1 MQDLSNLVKKLANE
15 TTKPPPPRADT
26 ARPPVKSPRYSDFA
40 NNPEND
46 LSNKPAVA
54 APDAPSIP
62 GLPASVARQMPWLAA
77 AKAQP
82 AQDAE
87 SDLEGLIPK
96 ARSSPS
102 MARPDDRTVVPR
114 TEVIAMRSRLNKK
127 LSESN
132 TYNRFLQR
140 EVQYREQALSDSKA
154 LMIALAAEMRELS
167 EVAEEIV
174 KTDGL
179 PVTRKINGRYLPS
192 HLSNRLEELYSDLRQ
207 QLEGIEKLRLREVPL
222 VWFGMAEDVKV
233 MGSFDGWTYG
243 EQMSP
248 ETTGTMTRFTTV
260 LKLRPGR
267 YEIKFLVDGEW
278 RVATEWPTV
287 GHDTVAEEKADDG
300 MPKATTPTSTSS
312 PTSGRESIRPVV
324 SVATTTNL
332 RANPVL
338 PDRASLKAKYKQ
350 RMLNF
355 ARPAGPT
362 LPAPSETVP
371 PTTRQSADDDS
382 EEEDKGKTKG
392 RRPLSVEAV
401 QLKCKEQ
408 WLRYFPWLFISETK
422 DGRPCMR
429 CSVCMVFGDPHYKYG
444 RYGEGGLDIQK
455 QTMRKHHF
463 SVKHEAAVLQKEQRD
478 GLKKGQKS
486 MTTFDKGDDDA
497 RRIARLMAIA
507 LFICKSD
514 APIVLFVALVQFMA
528 EQGTPDMP
536 LKENGT
542 YYSEE
547 ALAAK
552 DAATAFPDLQIV
564 DKAVRSVVDIL
575 GRLVVHT
582 RFKELQEV
590 ICETHLEMQGI
601 KDVRWLS
608 RGNAIQRLVAVFPAV
623 VIVLQEFDKKMYATV
638 TSFKFHFLLYLLAD
652 VLKELNLLNLKFQQR
667 QTVHNTTLLLRTR
680 YLDSNDETFGQSG
693 AALGPFLAKHAS
705 GKCREVKVDGLDST
719 GVPTTHRYLLHEE
732 AIVGQQSKGDLSSCL
747 KLGRDFVVELI
758 KQLDYRL
765 HDLASLNGAKL
776 FKKSQYP
783 KSQAKR
789 ERRLAQWLQSLRDMY
804 KKHPEDPDTLPGVLG
819 VLS

>member
-1 MQDLSNLVKKLANE
+1 MAAEGVTSAAMKEAVLAAVKEELAAHKEEVDELRRTLTAVQGELVAVKGKLEAVECELAVVKVELAEHKGAMAEKLAEGSKASNAEGLRGKSRKRRQETTTEFAREEERGREMQELNQPRAMEEPAGCEVGQMMQDLKLDVELQIKESVDRKVEWQEIKEASQSLILNLMELSGLSDAMLAHVVS
-15 TTKPPPPRADT
+15 AL
-26 ARPPVKSPRYSDFA
+26 DF
-40 NNPEND
+40 
-46 LSNKPAVA
+46 LTRGK
-54 APDAPSIP
+54 SIP
-62 GLPASVARQMPWLAA
+62 VVAPHVASCSTQV
-77 AKAQP
+77 
-82 AQDAE
+82 
-87 SDLEGLIPK
+87 IPPTN
-96 ARSSPS
+96 ASP
-102 MARPDDRTVVPR
+102 
-114 TEVIAMRSRLNKK
+114 
-127 LSESN
+127 
-132 TYNRFLQR
+132 
-140 EVQYREQALSDSKA
+140 
-154 LMIALAAEMRELS
+154 
-167 EVAEEIV
+167 
-174 KTDGL
+174 
-179 PVTRKINGRYLPS
+179 
-192 HLSNRLEELYSDLRQ
+192 
-207 QLEGIEKLRLREVPL
+207 
-222 VWFGMAEDVKV
+222 
-233 MGSFDGWTYG
+233 
-243 EQMSP
+243 
-248 ETTGTMTRFTTV
+248 
-260 LKLRPGR
+260 
-267 YEIKFLVDGEW
+267 
-278 RVATEWPTV
+278 
-287 GHDTVAEEKADDG
+287 DTVAEEKADDG

-324 SVATTTNL
+324 SVATTTDL

-392 RRPLSVEAV
+392 RRPLSVEEL

-536 LKENGT
+536 VKENGT

-732 AIVGQQSKGDLSSCL
+732 AIVGQQSKGDLNSCL

>member
-1 MQDLSNLVKKLANE
+1 
-15 TTKPPPPRADT
+15 
-26 ARPPVKSPRYSDFA
+26 
-40 NNPEND
+40 
-46 LSNKPAVA
+46 
-54 APDAPSIP
+54 
-62 GLPASVARQMPWLAA
+62 
-77 AKAQP
+77 
-82 AQDAE
+82 
-87 SDLEGLIPK
+87 
-96 ARSSPS
+96 
-102 MARPDDRTVVPR
+102 
-114 TEVIAMRSRLNKK
+114 
-127 LSESN
+127 
-132 TYNRFLQR
+132 
-140 EVQYREQALSDSKA
+140 
-154 LMIALAAEMRELS
+154 
-167 EVAEEIV
+167 
-174 KTDGL
+174 
-179 PVTRKINGRYLPS
+179 
-192 HLSNRLEELYSDLRQ
+192 
-207 QLEGIEKLRLREVPL
+207 
-222 VWFGMAEDVKV
+222 
-233 MGSFDGWTYG
+233 
-243 EQMSP
+243 
-248 ETTGTMTRFTTV
+248 
-260 LKLRPGR
+260 
-267 YEIKFLVDGEW
+267 
-278 RVATEWPTV
+278 
-287 GHDTVAEEKADDG
+287 
-300 MPKATTPTSTSS
+300 
-312 PTSGRESIRPVV
+312 
-324 SVATTTNL
+324 
-332 RANPVL
+332 
-338 PDRASLKAKYKQ
+338 
-350 RMLNF
+350 MLNF

-392 RRPLSVEAV
+392 RRPLSVEEL

-536 LKENGT
+536 VKENGT

-732 AIVGQQSKGDLSSCL
+732 AIVGQQSKGDLNSCL

-783 KSQAKR
+783 MSQAKR

-819 VLS
+819 GSEAVNPKAYPLADAQLTITILDIVQQASNYKQLRKGANEATKTLNRGISEFVVMAADAEPLEILLHLPLLAEDKNVPYVFVPSREALGRACGVSRPVIACSVTSNEGSQLKSQIQNLKDAIEKLLI

>member
-1 MQDLSNLVKKLANE
+1 MDILTRCSPAGSALLLSGPQEARPLALRTATHSFPSQKLPQASRRHVVSAISEGSRKSQYSSSEFAKLPSELQDLSNLVKKLANE

-102 MARPDDRTVVPR
+102 MATPDDRTVVPR

-287 GHDTVAEEKADDG
+287 GHGMLENNILTVE
-300 MPKATTPTSTSS
+300 
-312 PTSGRESIRPVV
+312 
-324 SVATTTNL
+324 
-332 RANPVL
+332 
-338 PDRASLKAKYKQ
+338 
-350 RMLNF
+350 
-355 ARPAGPT
+355 
-362 LPAPSETVP
+362 
-371 PTTRQSADDDS
+371 
-382 EEEDKGKTKG
+382 
-392 RRPLSVEAV
+392 
-401 QLKCKEQ
+401 
-408 WLRYFPWLFISETK
+408 
-422 DGRPCMR
+422 
-429 CSVCMVFGDPHYKYG
+429 
-444 RYGEGGLDIQK
+444 
-455 QTMRKHHF
+455 
-463 SVKHEAAVLQKEQRD
+463 
-478 GLKKGQKS
+478 
-486 MTTFDKGDDDA
+486 
-497 RRIARLMAIA
+497 
-507 LFICKSD
+507 
-514 APIVLFVALVQFMA
+514 
-528 EQGTPDMP
+528 
-536 LKENGT
+536 
-542 YYSEE
+542 
-547 ALAAK
+547 
-552 DAATAFPDLQIV
+552 
-564 DKAVRSVVDIL
+564 
-575 GRLVVHT
+575 
-582 RFKELQEV
+582 
-590 ICETHLEMQGI
+590 
-601 KDVRWLS
+601 
-608 RGNAIQRLVAVFPAV
+608 
-623 VIVLQEFDKKMYATV
+623 
-638 TSFKFHFLLYLLAD
+638 
-652 VLKELNLLNLKFQQR
+652 
-667 QTVHNTTLLLRTR
+667 
-680 YLDSNDETFGQSG
+680 
-693 AALGPFLAKHAS
+693 
-705 GKCREVKVDGLDST
+705 
-719 GVPTTHRYLLHEE
+719 
-732 AIVGQQSKGDLSSCL
+732 
-747 KLGRDFVVELI
+747 
-758 KQLDYRL
+758 
-765 HDLASLNGAKL
+765 
-776 FKKSQYP
+776 
-783 KSQAKR
+783 
-789 ERRLAQWLQSLRDMY
+789 
-804 KKHPEDPDTLPGVLG
+804 
-819 VLS
+819 